1 LLIAFCPL
9 LIAVVGSKLQKFL
22 DFPGLWFLALCTKD
36 QQPKTKEQR
45 LIPFFA
51 KNLKIMPSGNRFFRV
66 IGAFLP
72 GLCWPLLLSA
82 QTDTLRL
89 LFTGD
94 IMCHTP
100 QINSAKVAN
109 QEYDYK
115 PCFQYIKPIIR
126 QADLAIG
133 NLELTLPGKP
143 PYTGYPM
150 FRSPDALAVALKDAG
165 FDILVTANNHANDS
179 HGLGV
184 TTTVRTVEDLGFLQ
198 TGTFRNQRDR
208 DAFYPLMVYKNGFKL
223 ALLNYTYDTNGV
235 PTEAPTIVNLIDT
248 VRIGLDLAEARARK
262 PHFIIV
268 VMHWGT
274 EYQLQENAGQR
285 RLARFLI
292 RNGAD
297 MVIGMHP
304 HVVQPIRNERVTL
317 PNGSQKEA
325 IVVYS
330 LGNFISNQQQPNTD
344 GGILFQVDLLKTKG
358 SPQVRVGQ
366 HGIIPVWRYIHKS
379 STGKTTFYTLPV
391 ARLERNPDLFNGMAA
406 PARSAMLKYVAGVR
420 KRLNYGEVKP

>member
-1 LLIAFCPL
+1 MQFRNRFSDLTTAFLISIFCP
-9 LIAVVGSKLQKFL
+9 F
-22 DFPGLWFLALCTKD
+22 
-36 QQPKTKEQR
+36 
-45 LIPFFA
+45 
-51 KNLKIMPSGNRFFRV
+51 
-66 IGAFLP
+66 
-72 GLCWPLLLSA
+72 LLSA

-94 IMCHTP
+94 IMGHSP
-100 QINSAKVAN
+100 QISSAQVGG

-115 PCFQYIKPIIR
+115 PCFQYIKPIIQ

-150 FRSPDALAVALKDAG
+150 FRSPDALAAALKDAG

-184 TTTVRTVEDLGFLQ
+184 TNTIQTVEDLGFLQ
-198 TGTFRNQRDR
+198 TGTFKNQRDR

-223 ALLNYTYDTNGV
+223 AFLNYTYDTNGV
-235 PTEAPTIVNLIDT
+235 PTQAPTIVNLIDT

-268 VMHWGT
+268 VMHWGI
-274 EYQLQENAGQR
+274 EYQLQENADQR
-285 RLARFLI
+285 QLARFLI

-304 HVVQPIRNERVTL
+304 HVVQPVRSERVTL

-344 GGILFQVDLLKTKG
+344 GGLLFQVDLLKTKG

-379 STGKTTFYTLPV
+379 STGKSTFYTLPV
-391 ARLERNPDLFNGMAA
+391 ARLESNPELFKGMAA
-406 PARSAMLKYVAGVR
+406 TARAAMLKYVAGVR
-420 KRLNYGEVKP
+420 KRLGYTELRP